1 MYHGTAGDARVEV
14 RTEQVTRSPHAKE
27 YTAAHRMYGYVQSNL
42 MWAMDMSAMGQPL
55 QSHVSAELK
64 RVE

>member
-1 MYHGTAGDARVEV
+1 
-14 RTEQVTRSPHAKE
+14 
-27 YTAAHRMYGYVQSNL
+27 
-42 MWAMDMSAMGQPL
+42 MWVMDMAAMGEPI

>member
-1 MYHGTAGDARVEV
+1 M
-14 RTEQVTRSPHAKE
+14 RSPHAKE

-42 MWAMDMSAMGQPL
+42 MWVMDMAAMGQPL
-55 QSHVSAELK
+55 TSHISAELK